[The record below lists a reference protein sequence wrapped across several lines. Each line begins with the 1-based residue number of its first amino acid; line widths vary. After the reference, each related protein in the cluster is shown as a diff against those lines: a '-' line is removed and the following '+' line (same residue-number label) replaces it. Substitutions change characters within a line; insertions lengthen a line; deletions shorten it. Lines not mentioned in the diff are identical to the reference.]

1 MNGLSMGKNLFP
13 KFSIEF
19 LEPQSY
25 KRYIIQTLS
34 RSLAL
39 QEGMLSIPFIV
50 MSRSGN
56 LWRQNIDQL
65 VPRVG
70 VEVGVRI

>member
-1 MNGLSMGKNLFP
+1 
-13 KFSIEF
+13 
-19 LEPQSY
+19 
-25 KRYIIQTLS
+25 
-34 RSLAL
+34 
-39 QEGMLSIPFIV
+39 MLSIPFIV